1 MAAHLTEKST
11 FHRKNRTRKWPSIFY
26 TVSKHPPTPRK
37 KALESADFSHSSL
50 GWNSAQIL
58 SRITKMPRKYPTVI
72 TFPARVQLFK
82 LNN

>member
-1 MAAHLTEKST
+1 MAFYFL
-11 FHRKNRTRKWPSIFY
+11 HRVQT
-26 TVSKHPPTPRK
+26 PTYAQE
-37 KALESADFSHSSL
+37 KALESADFSHSSP
-50 GWNSAQIL
+50 GRNSAQIL